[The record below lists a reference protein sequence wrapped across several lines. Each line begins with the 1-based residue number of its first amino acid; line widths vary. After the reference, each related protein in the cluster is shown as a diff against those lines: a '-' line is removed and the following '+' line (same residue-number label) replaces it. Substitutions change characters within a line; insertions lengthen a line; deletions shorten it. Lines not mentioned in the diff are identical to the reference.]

1 MAKITYSEKFNNKQI
16 SLAENKKVT
25 AGNLN
30 EIKASVNSLYDI
42 VENLEVGAIIFV
54 STLSD
59 LPTPVNGVI
68 TLEAGKTYIITTDL
82 DLQGNRLV
90 AGGICN
96 LFGLSSETSYLTS
109 TGLGVGVPLLT
120 SEYTIVI
127 ERISFRNV
135 DTAIAI
141 DGNSNL
147 VALDWKAVNFI
158 DIPNIG
164 IINTCDNFIFD
175 TGAFLGAQGLTF
187 TGTIGTIALNNSL
200 FRGTGDL
207 GNIFTID
214 DNAVITRRFRIIYS
228 SIISFGDTTAIH
240 VDTDA
245 TIPTESYIL
254 DTVNFS
260 GNGTKLSGIT
270 DTLDP
275 LNITLFENNVG
286 IRNTSVNGQM
296 YMRGNATA
304 TTISNTSDFFKVVGV
319 TLPSDDNEKYDHSNN
334 RLTNKARVSR
344 KYKIIATLSFTAGAN
359 NVCEFGLFDSKLNAI
374 RQPSIQPAT
383 ANAGGRAEN
392 ITLTCA
398 FSHSEGDYIEVW
410 CKNTSATNNI
420 TVTDMNVL
428 ITEII

>member
-1 MAKITYSEKFNNKQI
+1 MAKITYPEKFNNKQI

-42 VENLEVGAIIFV
+42 VENLEVGAIVFV

-109 TGLGVGVPLLT
+109 TGLPVGVPLLT
-120 SEYTIVI
+120 SEYTIVV
-127 ERISFRNV
+127 ERISFRDV
-135 DTAIAI
+135 DTAVSI
-141 DGNSNL
+141 DGNVNL

-158 DIPNIG
+158 NIPNVG
-164 IINTCDNFIFD
+164 VINSCDNFIFD
-175 TGAFLGAQGLTF
+175 TGAFLGAQGLKF
-187 TGTIGTIALNNSL
+187 TGTIGTIGINNSL

-207 GNIFTID
+207 GNIIEID
-214 DNAVITRRFRIIYS
+214 DNCIITRRFRIIYS

-245 TIPTESYIL
+245 TIPVESYIL
-254 DTVNFS
+254 DTINFS
-260 GNGTKLSGIT
+260 GNGTRLSGIT
-270 DTLDP
+270 DTFDP
-275 LNITLFENNVG
+275 QNITLFVTNVG
-286 IRNTSVNGQM
+286 IENTSVNGQM
-296 YMRGNATA
+296 YMRSNASA
-304 TTISNTSDFFKVVGV
+304 TTISNTVDFFKVAGI
-319 TLPSDDNEKYDHSNN
+319 TLPSTDNQKYEHSNN

-344 KYKIIATLSFTAGAN
+344 KYKVIATLSFTAGAN
-359 NVCEFGLFDSKLNAI
+359 NVCQFGLFDSKLNDI
-374 RQPSIQPAT
+374 RQPSIQPST
-383 ANAGGRAEN
+383 ANAGGRAES

-398 FSHSEGDYIEVW
+398 FSHSDGDYIEVW
-410 CKNTSATNNI
+410 CRNTSATTNI
-420 TVTDMNVL
+420 TLTDMNVL